1 VLALGDKDNIV
12 RFVKSKESP
21 WGVVALVG
29 IETRNSRMENVD
41 ISGGSGGYHDGLYF
55 TGMFSIYDT
64 DNIRLSNIHISNN
77 YKYDD
82 LIHVLYS
89 NKVDFTDCIVSNA
102 VSDALDVDISSVTIN
117 NCNFINSGN
126 DSIDSMTSTV
136 KISETNIKN
145 SGDKGV
151 SAGERSH
158 VFISKVNINES
169 EIAIQSKD
177 DSLVEVTNSSFL
189 NNKVQLNAYRKNWR
203 YGGGGR
209 INVENSSFSGV
220 DNVITAK
227 GKSKINIVNSEFNQK
242 YLHMKNKKVTFIN
255 NRLTTEKF

>member
-1 VLALGDKDNIV
+1 
-12 RFVKSKESP
+12 
-21 WGVVALVG
+21 
-29 IETRNSRMENVD
+29 
-41 ISGGSGGYHDGLYF
+41 
-55 TGMFSIYDT
+55 
-64 DNIRLSNIHISNN
+64 
-77 YKYDD
+77 
-82 LIHVLYS
+82 
-89 NKVDFTDCIVSNA
+89 
-102 VSDALDVDISSVTIN
+102 
-117 NCNFINSGN
+117 
-126 DSIDSMTSTV
+126 MTSTV
-136 KISETNIKN
+136 KISETSIKN